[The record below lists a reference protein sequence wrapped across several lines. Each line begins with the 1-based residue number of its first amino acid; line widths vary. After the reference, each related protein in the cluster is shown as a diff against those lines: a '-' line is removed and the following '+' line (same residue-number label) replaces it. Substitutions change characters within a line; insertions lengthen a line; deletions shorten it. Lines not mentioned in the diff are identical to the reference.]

1 MRDSDPA
8 SIFIFLFCLG
18 MVTVN
23 RFLKSVGRI
32 IPMDKVGSW
41 FGLTPR
47 FNMTFSMQ
55 RQAQQFLYDMR
66 ILLEQCNLSEKRFFI
81 FFGCSLR
88 NCPTGKQS
96 QFFYLLFMPMKK
108 SKRSFIK

>member
-1 MRDSDPA
+1 MRDSDTA
-8 SIFIFLFCLG
+8 SIFIFFFCLG

-41 FGLTPR
+41 FGLSPR

-66 ILLEQCNLSEKRFFI
+66 ILLEQCDLSEKDFLFF
-81 FFGCSLR
+81 LVVH
-88 NCPTGKQS
+88 
-96 QFFYLLFMPMKK
+96 
-108 SKRSFIK
+108 